1 MGRDKVKENKR
12 FSYFDLALLAFG
24 GLGLEVVLIFIES
37 ALYGTSNTSEWEVGK
52 VLLHWGITWIIWGI
66 VSYLVYKNAKKNG
79 FDLFAIKEKPSIRNL
94 ILTILALCL
103 AIFIGF
109 IDWGYEFKP
118 IAEFIGKTSS
128 YGMAGG
134 TVAFLFQYVYYFIE
148 SVLFILIIALG
159 QQAGEDKFKVKYMK
173 YIPWGGIMCGLTWGL
188 VHILTKGLA
197 TGLGCLVMSIL
208 YGIVY
213 LLLKKNIRY
222 AYIIISL
229 MFAL

>member
-128 YGMAGG
+128 YGMAG
-134 TVAFLFQYVYYFIE
+134 
-148 SVLFILIIALG
+148 
-159 QQAGEDKFKVKYMK
+159 EDKFKVKYTK